1 MAPVTSSHGYHFT
14 AVSGLV
20 VVKVERGHSHAPK
33 NKDPPTAA
41 AKPVV
46 VGAGSAGAVIA
57 NRLSE
62 NPRWQVLLLEA
73 GGDETEI
80 SDVPALAG
88 YLQLSKMDWRYKTE
102 PQDSACLA
110 MAGRRC
116 NWPRGRVMGGS
127 SVLNY
132 MLYVRGNRRD
142 YDQWE
147 SLGNPGWG
155 FDHLLYYF
163 KKSEDNRNPYIAR
176 NVKYHSTGGYLT
188 VQEAPWRTPLAT
200 AFVEAGVEMGYEN
213 RDYNAEY
220 QTGFMI
226 PQGTLRRGSRCSTS
240 KAFIRPVRLRPNL
253 HVAMH
258 AFVTKILIDSHNKRA
273 YGVKFV
279 RNGRTQVVLARKE
292 VVVSAGSVNSP
303 QLLMLSGIG
312 PAKQL
317 QPLGIP
323 VLQDLPVGHNLQDHI
338 GTGGLVFLIDRKV
351 SLVQTRYENL
361 PSVLKYAMFGSGPL
375 TVLGG
380 VEGLAFVKT
389 KFANQT
395 DDWPDIEFHFI
406 SGSPASDGGR
416 QIRKVHGLSER
427 TWLGYLKPLAFRDTW
442 SVMPTLL
449 RPRSTGYITLRSSS
463 PFTKPHIV
471 HNYLTDQRDV
481 RVMVEG
487 VSIPS
492 HSFFLFP
499 KPLSSI
505 QPTDLPSYTHPFL
518 LSSNPV
524 AVFSTA
530 ASDPPSQ
537 PLPASPTAKPTSSN
551 LSHSQANLFQ
561 PLPQPSQPLPASPTA
576 KPTSSSLSHSQANLF
591 QPLPQPSQPL
601 PATPTASSFQFIP
614 TDSLSFSPCVNI
626 SCPSPPPLQTWQQ
639 MFKPIS
645 FRDSWSVYPMLL
657 RPNSRGYITLRSAS
671 PFDKPYITH
680 NYLTDPQDVRV
691 MIEGIKIALALTE
704 TRAFKKF
711 GSRFYTRP
719 MPGCEHA
726 ALWTDTYWECLA
738 RHYTSTIYHPVGTCK
753 MGPYWDPGA
762 VVDPELKVYGV
773 TGLRVADGSIMPTL
787 VSGNTNAPI
796 IMIGEKAA
804 DLIKHYWYGR

>member
-1 MAPVTSSHGYHFT
+1 MTGVLLTTAPLATSVFT
-14 AVSGLV
+14 ASLWFLPALLAAIAYY
-20 VVKVERGHSHAPK
+20 KYDEI
-33 NKDPPTAA
+33 DPESRPIDR
-41 AKPVV
+41 KRLFKEYDFIII
-46 VGAGSAGAVIA
+46 GAGSAGAVIA

-62 NPRWQVLLLEA
+62 DSTQRVLLLEA

-116 NWPRGRVMGGS
+116 NWPRGKVMGGS

-147 SLGNPGWG
+147 ALGNPGWA
-155 FDHLLYYF
+155 FHHVLHYF

-176 NVKYHSTGGYLT
+176 NVEYHGTGGYLT

-200 AFVEAGVEMGYEN
+200 AFVQAGVEMGYDN
-213 RDYNAEY
+213 RDYNAEF

-240 KAFIRPVRLRPNL
+240 KAFIRPVRLRRNL

-258 AFVTKILIDSHNKRA
+258 AFVTKILIDPSTKRA
-273 YGVKFV
+273 YGVKFL
-279 RNGRTQVVLARKE
+279 REGHARVVLARKE
-292 VVVSAGSVNSP
+292 IILSAGAINSP

-312 PAKQL
+312 PKDHL
-317 QPLGIP
+317 HSLGIP

-338 GTGGLVFLIDRKV
+338 GTGGIVFLIDQKV

-427 TWLGYLKPLAFRDTW
+427 TW
-442 SVMPTLL
+442 
-449 RPRSTGYITLRSSS
+449 
-463 PFTKPHIV
+463 
-471 HNYLTDQRDV
+471 
-481 RVMVEG
+481 
-487 VSIPS
+487 
-492 HSFFLFP
+492 
-499 KPLSSI
+499 
-505 QPTDLPSYTHPFL
+505 
-518 LSSNPV
+518 
-524 AVFSTA
+524 
-530 ASDPPSQ
+530 
-537 PLPASPTAKPTSSN
+537 
-551 LSHSQANLFQ
+551 
-561 PLPQPSQPLPASPTA
+561 
-576 KPTSSSLSHSQANLF
+576 
-591 QPLPQPSQPL
+591 
-601 PATPTASSFQFIP
+601 
-614 TDSLSFSPCVNI
+614 
-626 SCPSPPPLQTWQQ
+626 QQ
-639 MFKPIS
+639 VFKPIS

-657 RPNSRGYITLRSAS
+657 RPKSRGYITLRSAS

-680 NYLTDPQDVRV
+680 NYLTEPQDVKV
-691 MIEGIKIALALTE
+691 MVEGIKIALALAE

-711 GSRFYTRP
+711 GTRFYSRP
-719 MPGCEHA
+719 MPGCEYA
-726 ALWTDTYWECLA
+726 ALWTDAYWECLA

-762 VVDPELKVYGV
+762 VVDPQLKVYGIS
-773 TGLRVADGSIMPTL
+773 GLRVADASIMPTL
-787 VSGNTNAPI
+787 VSGNTNAPV
-796 IMIGEKAA
+796 IMIGEKVS
-804 DLIKHYWYGR
+804 DMIKQYWYGR

>member
-1 MAPVTSSHGYHFT
+1 MTGVLLTTAPLATSVFT
-14 AVSGLV
+14 ASLWFLPALLAAIAYY
-20 VVKVERGHSHAPK
+20 KYDEI
-33 NKDPPTAA
+33 DPESRPIDR
-41 AKPVV
+41 KRLFKEYDFIII
-46 VGAGSAGAVIA
+46 GAGSAGAVIA

-62 NPRWQVLLLEA
+62 DPTQRVLLLEA

-116 NWPRGRVMGGS
+116 NWPRGKVMGGS

-147 SLGNPGWG
+147 ALGNPGWA
-155 FDHLLYYF
+155 FHHVLHYF

-176 NVKYHSTGGYLT
+176 NVEYHGTGGYLT

-200 AFVEAGVEMGYEN
+200 AFVQAGVEMGYDN
-213 RDYNAEY
+213 RDYNAEF

-240 KAFIRPVRLRPNL
+240 KAFIRPVRLRRNL

-258 AFVTKILIDSHNKRA
+258 AFVTKILIDPSTKRA
-273 YGVKFV
+273 YGVKFL
-279 RNGRTQVVLARKE
+279 REGHARVVLARKE
-292 VVVSAGSVNSP
+292 IILSAGAINSP

-312 PAKQL
+312 PKDHL
-317 QPLGIP
+317 HSLGIP

-338 GTGGLVFLIDRKV
+338 GTGGIVFLIDQKV

-427 TWLGYLKPLAFRDTW
+427 TW
-442 SVMPTLL
+442 
-449 RPRSTGYITLRSSS
+449 
-463 PFTKPHIV
+463 
-471 HNYLTDQRDV
+471 
-481 RVMVEG
+481 
-487 VSIPS
+487 
-492 HSFFLFP
+492 
-499 KPLSSI
+499 
-505 QPTDLPSYTHPFL
+505 
-518 LSSNPV
+518 
-524 AVFSTA
+524 
-530 ASDPPSQ
+530 
-537 PLPASPTAKPTSSN
+537 
-551 LSHSQANLFQ
+551 
-561 PLPQPSQPLPASPTA
+561 
-576 KPTSSSLSHSQANLF
+576 
-591 QPLPQPSQPL
+591 
-601 PATPTASSFQFIP
+601 
-614 TDSLSFSPCVNI
+614 
-626 SCPSPPPLQTWQQ
+626 QQ
-639 MFKPIS
+639 VFKPIS

-657 RPNSRGYITLRSAS
+657 RPKSRGYITLRSAS

-680 NYLTDPQDVRV
+680 NYLTEPQDVKV
-691 MIEGIKIALALTE
+691 MVEGIKIALALAE

-711 GSRFYTRP
+711 GTRFYSRP
-719 MPGCEHA
+719 MPGCEYA
-726 ALWTDTYWECLA
+726 ALWTDAYWECLA

-762 VVDPELKVYGV
+762 VVDPQLKVYGIS
-773 TGLRVADGSIMPTL
+773 GLRVADASIMPTL
-787 VSGNTNAPI
+787 VSGNTNAPV
-796 IMIGEKAA
+796 IMIGEKVS
-804 DLIKHYWYGR
+804 DMIKQYWYGR

>member
-1 MAPVTSSHGYHFT
+1 MTGVLLTTAPLATSVFT
-14 AVSGLV
+14 ASLWFLPALLAAIAYY
-20 VVKVERGHSHAPK
+20 KYDEI
-33 NKDPPTAA
+33 DPESRPIDR
-41 AKPVV
+41 KRLFKEYDFIII
-46 VGAGSAGAVIA
+46 GAGSAGAVIA

-62 NPRWQVLLLEA
+62 DPTQRVLLLEA

-116 NWPRGRVMGGS
+116 NWPRGKVMGGS

-147 SLGNPGWG
+147 ALGNPGWA
-155 FDHLLYYF
+155 FHHVLHYF

-176 NVKYHSTGGYLT
+176 NVEYHGTGGYLT

-200 AFVEAGVEMGYEN
+200 AFVQAGVEMGYDN
-213 RDYNAEY
+213 RDYNAEF

-240 KAFIRPVRLRPNL
+240 KAFIRPVRLRRNL

-258 AFVTKILIDSHNKRA
+258 AFVTKILIDPSTKRA
-273 YGVKFV
+273 YGVKFL
-279 RNGRTQVVLARKE
+279 REGHARVVLARKE
-292 VVVSAGSVNSP
+292 IILSAGAINSP

-312 PAKQL
+312 PKDHL
-317 QPLGIP
+317 HSLGIP

-338 GTGGLVFLIDRKV
+338 GTGGIVFLIDQKV

-427 TWLGYLKPLAFRDTW
+427 TWRGMLRSISFRDTW

-449 RPRSTGYITLRSSS
+449 RPRSRGYVTLRSAR
-463 PFTKPHIV
+463 PFHKPVIV
-471 HNYLTDQRDV
+471 HNYLTEAQDLRA
-481 RVMVEG
+481 MV
-487 VSIPS
+487 
-492 HSFFLFP
+492 
-499 KPLSSI
+499 
-505 QPTDLPSYTHPFL
+505 
-518 LSSNPV
+518 
-524 AVFSTA
+524 
-530 ASDPPSQ
+530 
-537 PLPASPTAKPTSSN
+537 
-551 LSHSQANLFQ
+551 
-561 PLPQPSQPLPASPTA
+561 
-576 KPTSSSLSHSQANLF
+576 
-591 QPLPQPSQPL
+591 
-601 PATPTASSFQFIP
+601 
-614 TDSLSFSPCVNI
+614 
-626 SCPSPPPLQTWQQ
+626 
-639 MFKPIS
+639 
-645 FRDSWSVYPMLL
+645 
-657 RPNSRGYITLRSAS
+657 
-671 PFDKPYITH
+671 
-680 NYLTDPQDVRV
+680 
-691 MIEGIKIALALTE
+691 EGIKIALALAE

-711 GSRFYTRP
+711 GTRFYSRP
-719 MPGCEHA
+719 MPGCEYA
-726 ALWTDTYWECLA
+726 ALWTDAYWECLA

-762 VVDPELKVYGV
+762 VVDPQLKVYGIS
-773 TGLRVADGSIMPTL
+773 GLRVADASIMPTL
-787 VSGNTNAPI
+787 VSGNTNAPV
-796 IMIGEKAA
+796 IMIGEKVS
-804 DLIKHYWYGR
+804 DMIKQYWYGR